1 MVDVRKE
8 LSLINKH
15 IRQHNR
21 EAGEHVVWFEYLE
34 PDGTNATTV
43 RDDVYDM
50 GYVDDE
56 DGSLGRKYS
65 PGIVIP
71 TVYVDEI
78 EDQFYADQDGRQPIQ
93 NIRVVILYDDAFRA
107 GMTEPHE
114 YQPHL
119 NDMFYYQGRYFK
131 IHTYQARGRLQNEV
145 IIAVNGY
152 EVYIDQEM
160 PFDPGPE
167 SPEIQNLD
175 WPTSFPSLV

>member
-1 MVDVRKE
+1 MVDVRTE

-21 EAGEHVVWFEYLE
+21 EAGEHVVWFEFLE
-34 PDGTNATTV
+34 PDGTSATTV

-50 GYVDDE
+50 GSPVAGE
-56 DGSLGRKYS
+56 GRKYA

-71 TVYVDEI
+71 TIYVDEM

-93 NIRVVILYDDAFRA
+93 NIRVVMLFDDAYRA
-107 GMTEPHE
+107 GMTTPHE

-119 NDMFYYQGRYFK
+119 NDMFYFDGRYFK
-131 IHTYQARGRLQNEV
+131 IYTYQVRGRLQNEV
-145 IIAVNGY
+145 VIAVNGY

-160 PFDPGPE
+160 SFDPGPE
-167 SPEIQNLD
+167 SPSIQDLD

>member
-21 EAGEHVVWFEYLE
+21 EAGEHIVWFEYLE
-34 PDGTNATTV
+34 TDGTSATTV

-50 GYVDDE
+50 GSPLVDE
-56 DGSLGRKYS
+56 GRKYA

-71 TVYVDEI
+71 TIYVDEM
-78 EDQFYADQDGRQPIQ
+78 EDQYYANQDARQPTQ
-93 NIRVVILYDDAFRA
+93 NIRVVILYDDAYRA
-107 GMTEPHE
+107 GLSEPHE

-131 IHTYQARGRLQNEV
+131 IHTYNARGRLQNEV
-145 IIAVNGY
+145 IISVNGY
-152 EVYIDQEM
+152 EVYIDQEF
-160 PFDPGPE
+160 PYDPGPE
-167 SPEIQNLD
+167 SPSISNYD
-175 WPTSFPSLV
+175 WPTSLPSLV

>member
-21 EAGEHVVWFEYLE
+21 EAGEHVVWFEFLE
-34 PDGTNATTV
+34 PDGTSATTV

-50 GYVDDE
+50 GSPVAGE
-56 DGSLGRKYS
+56 GRKYA

-71 TVYVDEI
+71 TIYVDEM

-93 NIRVVILYDDAFRA
+93 NIRVVMLFDDAYRA
-107 GMTEPHE
+107 GLSEPHE

-119 NDMFYYQGRYFK
+119 NDMFYFDGRYFK
-131 IHTYQARGRLQNEV
+131 IYTYQVRGRLQNEV
-145 IIAVNGY
+145 VIAVNGY

-160 PFDPGPE
+160 SFDPGPE
-167 SPEIQNLD
+167 SPSIQDLD